1 MRERLRRF
9 AVVGLVATA
18 VDIALLVVL
27 RRAGWPLVVA
37 DLVALAAAALV
48 ARPLHRLITLRD
60 DPFARWIRS
69 PGLFLAV
76 VFSAGVVD
84 VLVLGLLA
92 PDEPGSGD
100 IAAKVVAVAAAALV
114 RGVAYR
120 TLLFR
125 VIRRE
130 QDEPSRRPVA
140 PGRRRLSVVVPA
152 YREAD
157 RIAGTVVRIREELA
171 TVLDPDDLEVV
182 VADDG
187 SGDGTAEAAEAAG
200 ADVVVRLPANRG
212 KGAALREGV
221 QVASGRT
228 VAFTDADLAYAPA
241 QLARL
246 LAAVEEGHDMVVG
259 SRRHAGSSDVV
270 RAGRLRQAGGR
281 LVNLATHA
289 LLLGQYHDTQ
299 CGLKAFRADTA
310 RDLFDASRLDG
321 FAFDVELFHL
331 AERWR
336 LPLAEVPVE
345 VEHSDR
351 STVSVV
357 GDGLRLVA
365 DLIRVRQAARRG
377 DYPNPTQPGAL
388 TDG

>member
-1 MRERLRRF
+1 VRERLRRF

-18 VDIALLVVL
+18 VDIVLLVVL

-37 DLVALAAAALV
+37 DLV

-157 RIAGTVVRIREELA
+157 RIAGTVARIREELA

-200 ADVVVRLPANRG
+200 A
-212 KGAALREGV
+212 
-221 QVASGRT
+221 
-228 VAFTDADLAYAPA
+228 ADQP
-241 QLARL
+241 
-246 LAAVEEGHDMVVG
+246 
-259 SRRHAGSSDVV
+259 
-270 RAGRLRQAGGR
+270 
-281 LVNLATHA
+281 T
-289 LLLGQYHDTQ
+289 TI
-299 CGLKAFRADTA
+299 
-310 RDLFDASRLDG
+310 
-321 FAFDVELFHL
+321 
-331 AERWR
+331 ERK
-336 LPLAEVPVE
+336 VP
-345 VEHSDR
+345 R
-351 STVSVV
+351 
-357 GDGLRLVA
+357 
-365 DLIRVRQAARRG
+365 
-377 DYPNPTQPGAL
+377 P
-388 TDG
+388 